1 MAPGDALVSDLNR
14 LELAHAAEN
23 ANTDVVNLPAS
34 GCTNVGSSVECKCK
48 CCKVPVCAGPGTLE
62 IDPPRPLP
70 DVLDLLTY
78 FSDTS
83 DATDSER
90 CLSIFC
96 VIPFSLQPGSLD
108 CIMM

>member
-1 MAPGDALVSDLNR
+1 MKIPRLSIEVRKVSMAPGDALVSDLNR

-62 IDPPRPLP
+62 IDPLALCPTFS
-70 DVLDLLTY
+70 TY
-78 FSDTS
+78 
-83 DATDSER
+83 
-90 CLSIFC
+90 
-96 VIPFSLQPGSLD
+96 
-108 CIMM
+108 